1 MTSELEWPDNS
12 VNKLGGSIARQI
24 MLANDENAA
33 IPHYVKNLAR
43 HNADRLSLARRSRV
57 PATAL
62 GFAAV
67 RIEKKMKGS
76 QGMPGKVSVVEGSYW
91 NDSMHDKDFSLS
103 GGTE

>member
-1 MTSELEWPDNS
+1 MIKYYN
-12 VNKLGGSIARQI
+12 NIISISYDI
-24 MLANDENAA
+24 
-33 IPHYVKNLAR
+33 
-43 HNADRLSLARRSRV
+43 SLARQSRV

-76 QGMPGKVSVVEGSYW
+76 QGLPGKVSVVEGSYW

-103 GGTE
+103 EGNE

>member
-1 MTSELEWPDNS
+1 MS
-12 VNKLGGSIARQI
+12 VTFYGEKAEI
-24 MLANDENAA
+24 
-33 IPHYVKNLAR
+33 
-43 HNADRLSLARRSRV
+43 LSLARQSRV

-76 QGMPGKVSVVEGSYW
+76 QGLPGKVSVVEGSYW

>member
-1 MTSELEWPDNS
+1 MGTNYIKVEKRRSYEHLSWYKSE
-12 VNKLGGSIARQI
+12 
-24 MLANDENAA
+24 
-33 IPHYVKNLAR
+33 
-43 HNADRLSLARRSRV
+43 LSLARQSRV

-91 NDSMHDKDFSLS
+91 NDSMHDKDFSSS

>member
-1 MTSELEWPDNS
+1 MKGT
-12 VNKLGGSIARQI
+12 
-24 MLANDENAA
+24 
-33 IPHYVKNLAR
+33 
-43 HNADRLSLARRSRV
+43 RLVARRKKGKKERRQVGKWKEGTESLSEGKEEGSNTLVARGPANFYFSRV

-62 GFAAV
+62 GLSAV
-67 RIEKKMKGS
+67 RIENKIKGS